1 MKKFFIF
8 LFCNAIII
16 SILCLPTS
24 LGMIHIDNNF
34 SKFIALFSHFL
45 ALILEFGGEFIISAI
60 FSYRTK
66 FKINFKVL
74 LFSIILNVVIIKLL
88 VFDLYMSTSFITI
101 FCINQ
106 ILGLLFGELLKKIK
120 KKV

>member
-16 SILCLPTS
+16 SILWLPDS
-24 LGMIHIDNNF
+24 FGMIYINNDF
-34 SKFIALFSHFL
+34 LSLVALFSHFL
-45 ALILEFGGEFIISAI
+45 ALILEFGGEFIISTI
-60 FSYRTK
+60 YSYKTK
-66 FKINFKVL
+66 FKINFKIL
-74 LFSIILNVVIIKLL
+74 LFSIVLNILIIKLL
-88 VFDLYMSTSFITI
+88 VIDLYMSFILI

-106 ILGLLFGELLKKIK
+106 ILGLLFGNLLKNFK